1 MSVLRRFLAAVV
13 SFALLVT
20 SPAAFQPQQQNEF
33 RPLSE
38 IPASEQ
44 LPGGTFVVIAYGFV
58 WIAAMIYIWTI
69 WRRLGKVEEEMRSL
83 QRRSR
88 SEPR

>member
-1 MSVLRRFLAAVV
+1 MSVFRRVLTSVVSLVFLAA
-13 SFALLVT
+13 
-20 SPAAFQPQQQNEF
+20 PIAAFQPQQQNEF

-44 LPGGTFVVIAYGFV
+44 LPGGTYVVIAYGFV
-58 WIAAMIYIWTI
+58 WIAAMFYIWTI
-69 WRRLGKVEEEMRSL
+69 WRRLGKVEEEMRIL

-88 SEPR
+88 SETR

>member
-1 MSVLRRFLAAVV
+1 MSVLRRLLASVV
-13 SFALLVT
+13 ALMLLT
-20 SPAAFQPQQQNEF
+20 PALAAFQPEQQNEF

-58 WIAAMIYIWTI
+58 WVAAMIYIWTI
-69 WRRLGKVEEEMRSL
+69 WRRLAKVEDEMRAL

>member
-1 MSVLRRFLAAVV
+1 MSVLRRVLAA
-13 SFALLVT
+13 ALSLVLL
-20 SPAAFQPQQQNEF
+20 AAPLAALQPEPQNEF

-69 WRRLGKVEEEMRSL
+69 WRRLGKVEDEMRAL

-88 SEPR
+88 SETR

>member
-1 MSVLRRFLAAVV
+1 VSVLRRFLAAAL
-13 SFALLVT
+13 SFALLA
-20 SPAAFQPQQQNEF
+20 PALAAFQPQQQNEF

-69 WRRLGKVEEEMRSL
+69 WRRLGKVEEEMRAL

-88 SEPR
+88 SESR